1 MDFSCKFCNAKDHP
15 RLRRTNNAPLWTI
28 GCFQGSPPL
37 TQDKFCQ
44 VFCSLVNFG
53 ITPAYAGQI
62 AGNLNARIYGW
73 DHPRLRR
80 TNMFL
85 HKIFTL
91 VLGSPPLTQDKLN
104 EMLTCA
110 HYAGITP
117 AYAGQITSKIH
128 SKKESRDHPRL
139 RRTNSSMSNKS

>member
-1 MDFSCKFCNAKDHP
+1 MREV
-15 RLRRTNNAPLWTI
+15 RL
-28 GCFQGSPPL
+28 GSPPL
-37 TQDKFCQ
+37 TQDKFFVVSELC
-44 VFCSLVNFG
+44 CICG

-62 AGNLNARIYGW
+62 LSSFLFFGQLW

-80 TNMFL
+80 TNRWKSECEDL
-85 HKIFTL
+85 R
-91 VLGSPPLTQDKLN
+91 LGSPPLTQDKLN

-139 RRTNSSMSNKS
+139 RRTNPNPLVLFTQPMGSPPLTQDK